1 MKQLPLIYV
10 VTIFNVF
17 SGLKNNLAGDF
28 HSIDAMITRMYD
40 FILKEDSCLNQ
51 HFGMFSV
58 PTKNCIREKH
68 VMTVEQMLHNI
79 WPDVH
84 VLKTLLSAATYF

>member
-28 HSIDAMITRMYD
+28 HSIAAMITRVYD
-40 FILKEDSCLNQ
+40 FISKEDSHLRQ
-51 HFGMFSV
+51 LFRMFSV
-58 PTKNCIREKH
+58 PTKNCIREKR
-68 VMTVEQMLHNI
+68 VMTVANCSRFGQMC
-79 WPDVH
+79 V
-84 VLKTLLSAATYF
+84 Y

>member
-17 SGLKNNLAGDF
+17 SGLKNNLEGDF
-28 HSIDAMITRMYD
+28 HSVDAMITRMYD
-40 FILKEDSCLNQ
+40 FILKEDRCLRQ

-68 VMTVEQMLHNI
+68 VMTVANATQ
-79 WPDVH
+79 DVH
-84 VLKTLLSAATYF
+84 ALKTLLSAATHF